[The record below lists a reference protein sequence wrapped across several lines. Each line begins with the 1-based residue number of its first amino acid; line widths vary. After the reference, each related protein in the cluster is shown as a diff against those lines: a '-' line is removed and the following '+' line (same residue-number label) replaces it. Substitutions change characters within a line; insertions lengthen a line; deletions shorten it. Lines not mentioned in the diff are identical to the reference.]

1 MPDFLSS
8 SRAQIMCSNRD
19 RRRAISGSIGACCI
33 VANASNQLEFIDE
46 TSMNTKLT
54 KRAGWSRSFFAIC
67 VETQSAV
74 KPADRPNRARTVR

>member
-33 VANASNQLEFIDE
+33 VANALNQLVFIE
-46 TSMNTKLT
+46 NTKLT
-54 KRAGWSRSFFAIC
+54 KRAGWSRSFFAIY
-67 VETQSAV
+67 VETQSALT
-74 KPADRPNRARTVR
+74 PADRPNRARTVR